1 MKCENEKTLTLAK
14 NEEEFI
20 STFLNT
26 LEDVFELNFEESPED
41 LAEIMYAISSKSP
54 KAYLLN
60 GKGAIKIEYQK
71 SYIF

>member
-20 STFLNT
+20 SKFINT

-60 GKGAIKIEYQK
+60 DKGAIKIEYQK